1 MKSVK
6 FIWDSTTEIDPALKT
21 NVESQVQGVFNDT
34 KVNMVAPCHRGM
46 VTARLAPAGS
56 EQKEVEGQIT
66 CSCGNTYCELSSTEN
81 GHHLS
86 FVSSLKK

>member
-6 FIWDSTTEIDPALKT
+6 FIWNSTSEIDPALKA
-21 NVESQVQGVFNDT
+21 NVESQVRDVFNDT
-34 KVNMVAPCHRGM
+34 KVNLAAPCHQGM
-46 VTARLAPAGS
+46 VTARLAPAGAD
-56 EQKEVEGQIT
+56 QKEVEGHIV

-86 FVSSLKK
+86 FVTTRID